1 MSEKKSQKQYKQNIS
16 PIVKHDLCT
25 QCGTCIGMCPTD
37 AITLK
42 QDPKK
47 GLLPVVDE
55 NKCTDC
61 GICLKVCPGE
71 ELDLNQMNR
80 DLFGKVPDD
89 ELYGNYLNVYTAY
102 AKNEEIRYNGA
113 SGGVATAILDA
124 LLKSGHI
131 TGAVVVR
138 MSHERPLEPDVFV
151 ARNTE
156 ELISAQQ
163 SKYLPVPMNVAIK
176 DILADKNGKYAIVG
190 LPCHFH
196 GLRLAEN
203 IKKRLKERIVLRMGL
218 FCGFNPTL
226 SSTKYLLRRAGVKD
240 FDQIQNIKY
249 RDGDWPCGF
258 RAIMRDGSDHFLHPI
273 NEFLFAHYVFE
284 RRRCA
289 MCCDQLNDLADL
301 ALGDE
306 WRSDLKDDAGGWSH
320 IMTRTE
326 VGEECVRQMVE
337 QGIIHV
343 QESNAEHIFSGQR
356 YTMIFKKR
364 GNYAFGRIQRMLG
377 KKIPNYL
384 KTTNHKM
391 KWQYWVG
398 SFFVYLIPA
407 MFENDVFS
415 RMFVGMPTRV
425 WNKYR
430 NMILKLFRD

>member
-1 MSEKKSQKQYKQNIS
+1 MSNHRKQNIWE
-16 PIVKHDLCT
+16 IVDHDTCT
-25 QCGTCIGMCPTD
+25 QCGTCVAMCPTR
-37 AITLK
+37 AISL
-42 QDPKK
+42 QQHPKK
-47 GLLPVVDE
+47 GLLPIVDDE
-55 NKCTDC
+55 LCTEC
-61 GICLKVCPGE
+61 GICLRVCPGE
-71 ELDLNQMNR
+71 ELNLGQLNL
-80 DLFGKVPDD
+80 DLFGKIPAD
-89 ELYGNYLNVYTAY
+89 ELYGNYVSVYTAH
-102 AKNEEIRYNGA
+102 ATNAEIRYNGA

-124 LLKSGHI
+124 LLKSGQI
-131 TGAVVVR
+131 TGAAVVR
-138 MSHERPLEPDVFV
+138 MSRERSLEPDVFI
-151 ARNTE
+151 ARNTDD
-156 ELISAQQ
+156 LISAQQ
-163 SKYLPVPMNVAIK
+163 SKYLPVPMNVALR

-196 GLRLAEN
+196 GLRLAEKVN
-203 IKKRLKERIVLRMGL
+203 KKLTQRIVLRMGL

-240 FDQIQNIKY
+240 FSQIANIKY

-258 RAIMRDGSDHFLHPI
+258 RAIMNDGSDHFLYPI

-289 MCCDQLNDLADL
+289 MCCDQLNELADL

-326 VGEECVRQMVE
+326 IGEECVRQMVA
-337 QGIIHV
+337 QGIIHI

-384 KTTNHKM
+384 KTTRHKM
-391 KWQYWVG
+391 KWQYWLG
-398 SFFVYLIPA
+398 SFIVYLIPA
-407 MFENDVFS
+407 MFENDMFS
-415 RMFVGMPTRV
+415 RLFVGVPTRV

-430 NMILKLFRD
+430 NLLLKLFKD